1 MKGQKKDMT
10 DLTSCA
16 VHVYVGHLKT
26 GVPWWT
32 DTIEVYNLRGS
43 ISIISVLPGFVGLM
57 YLVAESYVHPS
68 CVAATERIHKKLTD

>member
-1 MKGQKKDMT
+1 MT

-16 VHVYVGHLKT
+16 VHVYVGHLKI
-26 GVPWWT
+26 GVLWWT

-68 CVAATERIHKKLTD
+68 CVAATERIHWELRDKKIIL